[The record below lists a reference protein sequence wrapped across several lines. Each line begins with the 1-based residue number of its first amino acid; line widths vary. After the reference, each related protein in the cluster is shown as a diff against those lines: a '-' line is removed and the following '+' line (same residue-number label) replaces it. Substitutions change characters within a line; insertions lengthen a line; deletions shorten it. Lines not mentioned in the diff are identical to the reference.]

1 MFAKKKKREMIR
13 QLQET
18 DHKIDIRMLNKSYQ
32 MGEQSLHVLKDINFT
47 VDEGEFVAILG
58 PSGSGK
64 STLMNMIGCM
74 DQWDTGEYYL
84 DGMPVHALNGKELTQ
99 IRNEKIGFVFQNYHL
114 IPAYTVLQNVIMPL
128 LMRGIDH
135 KTAEDMCM
143 DTIRLLGLGERL
155 HHKPNELS
163 GGQIQRTAI
172 ARALI
177 NHPKIIFADEP
188 TGNLDSNTACE
199 IVDLLLKINSTGV
212 AVMLITHDSSI
223 CSRILSEASAPV
235 FYHIENGLLSSEGL
249 KNSCN
254 A

>member
-1 MFAKKKKREMIR
+1 MTFLKCEHVTKVYK
-13 QLQET
+13 QGET
-18 DHKIDIRMLNKSYQ
+18 SVYAANGINMTVEP
-32 MGEQSLHVLKDINFT
+32 GNFT
-47 VDEGEFVAILG
+47 VITGK
-58 PSGSGK
+58 SGSGK
-64 STLMNMIGCM
+64 STILNICAGMLKPTSGNVYFEDENITLWGYDRLAKYHREQIGMIFQDFDLLPIM
-74 DQWDTGEYYL
+74 TVRENIMLPSILSNRKPDKHHFD
-84 DGMPVHALNGKELTQ
+84 ELVET
-99 IRNEKIGFVFQNYHL
+99 
-114 IPAYTVLQNVIMPL
+114 
-128 LMRGIDH
+128 
-135 KTAEDMCM
+135 
-143 DTIRLLGLGERL
+143 LGLTERL
-155 HHKPNELS
+155 EHFPNELS

-223 CSRILSEASAPV
+223 CSRVLSEASAPV

-249 KNSCN
+249 NNSCN